1 MDRFNLAKAR
11 LCSKVL
17 NDSTKR
23 LVLLTSD
30 YALGISKYAKIGIGE
45 INRRIKVLD
54 GNFEFIE
61 KIKSILSDK
70 AKEKMTMDQTEIL
83 HEETIYQGGFASE
96 KDKSIMRQFHKV
108 DWSERLNLI
117 DKFSEERFQYF
128 AECLIYE
135 ERPEV
140 LPKSIYN
147 KIHRSFAERL
157 TSTNKEKWETIP
169 SCFSEID
176 TLRETKYKDDKD
188 MLVLIDQY
196 NKYIEEIQEKFEN
209 S

>member
-1 MDRFNLAKAR
+1 M
-11 LCSKVL
+11 L
-17 NDSTKR
+17 NHF
-23 LVLLTSD
+23 L
-30 YALGISKYAKIGIGE
+30 
-45 INRRIKVLD
+45 
-54 GNFEFIE
+54 
-61 KIKSILSDK
+61 
-70 AKEKMTMDQTEIL
+70 
-83 HEETIYQGGFASE
+83 
-96 KDKSIMRQFHKV
+96 
-108 DWSERLNLI
+108 
-117 DKFSEERFQYF
+117 EERFQYF

-188 MLVLIDQY
+188 MLALIDQY
-196 NKYIEEIQEKFEN
+196 NKYIEEIQQKFEN